1 MHRIRIVHKEWLV
14 ALGFLAPSLIG
25 FLLFYVLP
33 FGQSVLLSF
42 QDRFDQHPTLMNY
55 AELLQSSS
63 FRKVAANSLLFTGIS
78 VPIIVILS
86 LAIALMLNKR
96 VFGRRAMRTAYVLPL
111 VVPVASLVLLWQILF
126 DWNGTINAV
135 CSHFG
140 LERVDWMQSD
150 AAMWVVILM
159 YVWKNLGYN
168 VILFLAGLQN
178 IPEQYYEIANLEGA
192 SPLRKL
198 FGITFVYLTPT
209 TFLVLL
215 MSVVN
220 SFKVF
225 RETYLVAGAYPHD
238 RIYMLQHYMNNM
250 FLSLDIEKLSAAA
263 TLMAAAVLIL
273 VFVLFRVE
281 RAFRS
286 FME

>member
-1 MHRIRIVHKEWLV
+1 MQHIRMAQKEIVV
-14 ALGFLAPSLIG
+14 ALCFLAPSLIG
-25 FLLFYVLP
+25 FSLFYVIP
-33 FGQSVLLSF
+33 FGQSIILSL
-42 QDRFDQHPTLMNY
+42 QDRADQHFTLMNY
-55 AELLQSSS
+55 QEIFQSGS
-63 FRKVAANSLLFTGIS
+63 FHKAAANTALFTLIS
-78 VPIIVILS
+78 VPIIVLLS
-86 LAIALMLNKR
+86 LGIALMLNQR
-96 VFGRRAMRTAYVLPL
+96 VFGRKAMRTAYVLPL

-126 DWNGTINAV
+126 DWNGTVNAILQ
-135 CSHFG
+135 HFG
-140 LERVDWMQSD
+140 SKRVDWMQSD
-150 AAMWVVILM
+150 AAIWVVILM

-178 IPEQYYEIANLEGA
+178 IPDQYYEIANMEGA
-192 SPLRKL
+192 GPIRKL
-198 FGITFVYLTPT
+198 FGITFIYLTPT

-215 MSVVN
+215 MSIVN

-250 FLSLDIEKLSAAA
+250 FLSLDVQKLSAAA
-263 TLMAAAVLIL
+263 VLMAVAILIL
-273 VFVLFRVE
+273 VLVLFRGE